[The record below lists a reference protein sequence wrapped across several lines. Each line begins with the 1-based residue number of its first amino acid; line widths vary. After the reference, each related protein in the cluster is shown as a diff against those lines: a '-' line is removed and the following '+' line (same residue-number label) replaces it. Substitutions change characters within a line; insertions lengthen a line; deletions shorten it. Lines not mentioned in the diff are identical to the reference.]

1 MAKNRKEQKGSP
13 TPSSLRV
20 TLSSSRLVQRK
31 GKLTAMNVSTFLH
44 PVVQIYEIRI
54 LIISKQSLINQMKL
68 RKTVIQ
74 CKNIGS
80 IIHPNKKG
88 ALNLKFRN
96 SQRKIKLYI
105 NFPEI
110 RLEEY
115 PSLPI

>member
-1 MAKNRKEQKGSP
+1 
-13 TPSSLRV
+13 
-20 TLSSSRLVQRK
+20 
-31 GKLTAMNVSTFLH
+31 
-44 PVVQIYEIRI
+44 
-54 LIISKQSLINQMKL
+54 MKL

-110 RLEEY
+110 RLEKY